1 MNPVSD
7 QLGRSLTDLRVSV
20 TDRCNFRCR
29 YCMPREHFDQEHRYL
44 PRADILSFEEIARIT
59 ASLAPL
65 GLRKVRLTGGEP
77 LLRSELHKLVAL
89 LVRQQPELELALT
102 TNGSLLAK
110 HAQALRDAGL
120 TRITV
125 SLDSLSPEVFARMTD
140 SEFPVTDVLTG
151 IEAAHRA
158 GFGAI
163 KVNAVVRRGV
173 NDHTIVELARHFK
186 GSGDIVRFIEY
197 MDVGL
202 TNGWRL
208 DHVLSGSEIVAR
220 IGAELPLEP
229 VRANYEGEV
238 AKRYRYLDGSGD
250 IVRFIEYMDVGLTN
264 GWRMDHVLSG
274 REIVAR
280 IGAELPLEAASANY
294 TGEVAKRYRYL
305 DGSGEIGI
313 ITSVT
318 QPFCGDCGRLRLSAD
333 GQIFGCL
340 FARVGTDLRA
350 LLRSSPDDAGL
361 AEKLEGF
368 WRARADRYSELRS
381 AGTRGLPR
389 LEMSYLGG

>member
-29 YCMPREHFDQEHRYL
+29 YCMPREHFDHEHRYL
-44 PRADILSFEEIARIT
+44 PRADILSFEEIARVV

-89 LVRQQPELELALT
+89 LVREQPEIEIALT

-110 HAQALRDAGL
+110 QAQVLRDAGL

-140 SEFPVTDVLTG
+140 SEFHVTDVLAG
-151 IEAAHRA
+151 IEAAHQA
-158 GFGAI
+158 GFGPI
-163 KVNAVVRRGV
+163 KINAVVRRGV

-202 TNGWRL
+202 TNGWR
-208 DHVLSGSEIVAR
+208 
-220 IGAELPLEP
+220 
-229 VRANYEGEV
+229 
-238 AKRYRYLDGSGD
+238 
-250 IVRFIEYMDVGLTN
+250 
-264 GWRMDHVLSG
+264 MDHVLSG

-280 IGAELPLEAASANY
+280 IGAALPLEAVPANY
-294 TGEVAKRYRYL
+294 TGEVARRYRYL
-305 DGSGEIGI
+305 DGSGEIGV

-340 FARVGTDLRA
+340 FARVGTDLRT
-350 LLRSSPDDAGL
+350 LLRSAPDDA
-361 AEKLEGF
+361 AIAQKLEAF
-368 WRARADRYSELRS
+368 WRARGDRYSELRS
-381 AGTRGLPR
+381 AGTRSLPR

>member
-44 PRADILSFEEIARIT
+44 PRADILSFEEIVRVVSA
-59 ASLAPL
+59 LAPL

-89 LVRQQPELELALT
+89 LKRDREIEVALT

-110 HAQALRDAGL
+110 QAPALRDAGL
-120 TRITV
+120 DRLTV
-125 SLDSLSPEVFARMTD
+125 SLDSLAPEVFARMTD
-140 SEFPVTDVLTG
+140 SGLPVTDVLAG
-151 IEAAHRA
+151 IEAAHAA
-158 GFGAI
+158 GFGPI
-163 KVNAVVRRGV
+163 KINAVVRRGV
-173 NDHTIVELARHFK
+173 NDHTLVELARHFK

-202 TNGWRL
+202 TNGW
-208 DHVLSGSEIVAR
+208 S
-220 IGAELPLEP
+220 
-229 VRANYEGEV
+229 
-238 AKRYRYLDGSGD
+238 
-250 IVRFIEYMDVGLTN
+250 
-264 GWRMDHVLSG
+264 MDHVLSG

-280 IGAELPLEAASANY
+280 IDAELPLEAASANY
-294 TGEVAKRYRYL
+294 TGEVAKRYRYR
-305 DGSGEIGI
+305 DGSGEIGV

-333 GQIFGCL
+333 GQLFGCL
-340 FARVGTDLRA
+340 FARVGSDLRP
-350 LLRSSPDDAGL
+350 LLRASPDDAAL
-361 AEKLEGF
+361 VERLHDF
-368 WRARADRYSELRS
+368 WRARGDRYSELRS
-381 AGTRGLPR
+381 AGTRSLPR

>member
-29 YCMPREHFDQEHRYL
+29 YCMPREHFDHEHRYL
-44 PRADILSFEEIARIT
+44 PRADILSFEEIARVVSALI
-59 ASLAPL
+59 PL

-77 LLRSELHKLVAL
+77 LLRSELHKLVL
-89 LVRQQPELELALT
+89 LLRSVPAPEGGLEIALT

-110 HAQALRDAGL
+110 HARALHDAGL
-120 TRITV
+120 NRLTV
-125 SLDSLSPEVFARMTD
+125 SLDSLAPEVFARMTD
-140 SEFPVTDVLTG
+140 SDLAVSEVLAG
-151 IEAAHRA
+151 IEAAHA
-158 GFGAI
+158 VGFGPI
-163 KVNAVVRRGV
+163 KINAVVRRGV

-208 DHVLSGSEIVAR
+208 DHVLSGREIVTR

-229 VRANYEGEV
+229 AQANYEGEV
-238 AKRYRYLDGSGD
+238 AKRYRYLDGSG
-250 IVRFIEYMDVGLTN
+250 
-264 GWRMDHVLSG
+264 
-274 REIVAR
+274 
-280 IGAELPLEAASANY
+280 
-294 TGEVAKRYRYL
+294 
-305 DGSGEIGI
+305 EIGV

-350 LLRSSPDDAGL
+350 QLRSSADDAPL
-361 AEKLEGF
+361 VATLNDF
-368 WRARADRYSELRS
+368 WRARADRYSELRATGQRS
-381 AGTRGLPR
+381 LPR

>member
-1 MNPVSD
+1 MNSVSD

-29 YCMPREHFDQEHRYL
+29 YCMPREHFDHEHRYL
-44 PRADILSFEEIARIT
+44 PRAEILSFEEIARVV
-59 ASLAPL
+59 AGLVPL

-89 LVRQQPELELALT
+89 LRAHSGLELALT

-110 HAQALRDAGL
+110 HARALRDAGL
-120 TRITV
+120 DRLTV

-140 SEFPVTDVLTG
+140 SDLPVSDVLAG
-151 IEAAHRA
+151 IEAAHA
-158 GFGAI
+158 VGFGPI
-163 KVNAVVRRGV
+163 KINAVVRRGV

-202 TNGWRL
+202 TNGWR
-208 DHVLSGSEIVAR
+208 
-220 IGAELPLEP
+220 
-229 VRANYEGEV
+229 
-238 AKRYRYLDGSGD
+238 
-250 IVRFIEYMDVGLTN
+250 
-264 GWRMDHVLSG
+264 MDHVLSG

-280 IGAELPLEAASANY
+280 IGSELPLEPAEANY
-294 TGEVAKRYRYL
+294 SGEVAKRHRYL
-305 DGSGEIGI
+305 DGSGEIGV

-340 FARVGTDLRA
+340 FARFGTDVRTQLRA
-350 LLRSSPDDAGL
+350 SSDDA
-361 AEKLEGF
+361 ALEETLRQF
-368 WRARADRYSELRS
+368 WRARDDRYSELRS
-381 AGTRGLPR
+381 AGTRSLPR

>member
-1 MNPVSD
+1 MQWAMNPVSD

-44 PRADILSFEEIARIT
+44 PRAGILSFEEIARVVT
-59 ASLAPL
+59 SLVPL

-77 LLRSELHKLVAL
+77 LLRSELYKLVAL
-89 LVRQQPELELALT
+89 LRKQPDLEIALT
-102 TNGSLLAK
+102 SNGSLLAK
-110 HAQALRDAGL
+110 QAHALRDAGL
-120 TRITV
+120 DRLTV

-140 SEFPVTDVLTG
+140 SDLPVSEVLAG
-151 IEAAHRA
+151 IEAAHA
-158 GFGAI
+158 VGFGPI
-163 KVNAVVRRGV
+163 KINAVVRRGV

-202 TNGWRL
+202 TNGWST
-208 DHVLSGSEIVAR
+208 DHVLSGQEIVAR

-229 VRANYEGEV
+229 VTPNYAGEV
-238 AKRYRYLDGSGD
+238 AKRYRY
-250 IVRFIEYMDVGLTN
+250 R
-264 GWRMDHVLSG
+264 
-274 REIVAR
+274 
-280 IGAELPLEAASANY
+280 
-294 TGEVAKRYRYL
+294 
-305 DGSGEIGI
+305 DGSGEIGV

-340 FARVGTDLRA
+340 FARAGSDLRSILRASADDTA
-350 LLRSSPDDAGL
+350 LGEQLQA
-361 AEKLEGF
+361 F

-381 AGTRGLPR
+381 AGTRSLPR

>member
-44 PRADILSFEEIARIT
+44 PRADILSFEEVVRV
-59 ASLAPL
+59 ASALAPL

-77 LLRSELHKLVAL
+77 LLRSELSKLVAL
-89 LVRQQPELELALT
+89 LKRDPALEVALT

-110 HAQALRDAGL
+110 HARALRDAGL
-120 TRITV
+120 DRLTV

-140 SEFPVTDVLTG
+140 SGLPVSDVLAG
-151 IEAAHRA
+151 IEAAHAA
-158 GFGAI
+158 GFGPI
-163 KVNAVVRRGV
+163 KINAVVRRGV

-202 TNGWRL
+202 TNGWR
-208 DHVLSGSEIVAR
+208 
-220 IGAELPLEP
+220 
-229 VRANYEGEV
+229 
-238 AKRYRYLDGSGD
+238 
-250 IVRFIEYMDVGLTN
+250 
-264 GWRMDHVLSG
+264 MDHVLSG

-280 IGAELPLEAASANY
+280 IHAELPLEPASANY
-294 TGEVAKRYRYL
+294 AGEVAKRHRYL
-305 DGSGEIGI
+305 DGSGEIGV

-333 GQIFGCL
+333 GQLFGCL
-340 FARVGTDLRA
+340 FARVGTDLRS
-350 LLRSSPDDAGL
+350 LLRASPDDS
-361 AEKLEGF
+361 KLGEALHDF
-368 WRARADRYSELRS
+368 WRARGDRYSELRS
-381 AGTRGLPR
+381 LGTRSLPR
-389 LEMSYLGG
+389 AEMSYLGG

>member
-1 MNPVSD
+1 MNPVMNPVSD
-7 QLGRSLTDLRVSV
+7 QLGRSIADLRVSV

-29 YCMPREHFDQEHRYL
+29 YCMPREHFDHEHHYL
-44 PRADILSFEEIARIT
+44 PRAEILSFDEIARVVS
-59 ASLAPL
+59 ALVPL

-77 LLRSELHKLVAL
+77 LLRSELPKLVEL
-89 LVRQQPELELALT
+89 LKRAGELELALT

-110 HAQALRDAGL
+110 HAHALRAAGL
-120 TRITV
+120 DRLTV

-140 SEFPVTDVLTG
+140 SDFPVTEVLAG
-151 IEAAHRA
+151 IEAARAA
-158 GFGAI
+158 GFGPI
-163 KVNAVVRRGV
+163 KINAVVRRGV

-186 GSGDIVRFIEY
+186 GSG
-197 MDVGL
+197 
-202 TNGWRL
+202 N
-208 DHVLSGSEIVAR
+208 
-220 IGAELPLEP
+220 
-229 VRANYEGEV
+229 
-238 AKRYRYLDGSGD
+238 

-280 IGAELPLEAASANY
+280 IHAELPLEAVGANY

-305 DGSGEIGI
+305 DGSGELGV

-340 FARVGTDLRA
+340 FARTGTDLRTR
-350 LLRSSPDDAGL
+350 LRATQDDQSL
-361 AEKLEGF
+361 TEQLREF
-368 WRARADRYSELRS
+368 WRVRDDRYSELRS
-381 AGTRGLPR
+381 LGTRGLPR
-389 LEMSYLGG
+389 REMSYLGG

>member
-1 MNPVSD
+1 MTPVDAMNPVMNPVSD
-7 QLGRSLTDLRVSV
+7 QLGRSIADLRVSV

-29 YCMPREHFDQEHRYL
+29 YCMPREHFDHEHHYL
-44 PRADILSFEEIARIT
+44 PRAEILSFEEIARVVS
-59 ASLAPL
+59 ALVPL

-77 LLRSELHKLVAL
+77 LLRSELPKLVEL
-89 LVRQQPELELALT
+89 LKRAGELELALT

-110 HAQALRDAGL
+110 HAHALRAAGL
-120 TRITV
+120 DRLTV

-140 SEFPVTDVLTG
+140 SDFPVTEVLAG
-151 IEAAHRA
+151 IEAARAA
-158 GFGAI
+158 GFGPI
-163 KVNAVVRRGV
+163 KINAVVRRGV

-186 GSGDIVRFIEY
+186 GSG
-197 MDVGL
+197 
-202 TNGWRL
+202 N
-208 DHVLSGSEIVAR
+208 
-220 IGAELPLEP
+220 
-229 VRANYEGEV
+229 
-238 AKRYRYLDGSGD
+238 

-280 IGAELPLEAASANY
+280 IHAELPLEAVGANY

-305 DGSGEIGI
+305 DGSGELGV

-340 FARVGTDLRA
+340 FARTGTDLRTR
-350 LLRSSPDDAGL
+350 LRATQDDQSL
-361 AEKLEGF
+361 TEQLREF
-368 WRARADRYSELRS
+368 WRVRDDRYSELRS
-381 AGTRGLPR
+381 LGTRGLPR
-389 LEMSYLGG
+389 REMSYLGG

>member
-1 MNPVSD
+1 MNSVRD
-7 QLGRSLTDLRVSV
+7 QLGRSITDLRVSV

-44 PRADILSFEEIARIT
+44 PRAGILSFEEIQRVVS
-59 ASLAPL
+59 SLAPL

-77 LLRSELHKLVAL
+77 LLRSELHKLVTL
-89 LVRQQPELELALT
+89 LLRARPELEIALT

-110 HAQALRDAGL
+110 QAQALRDAGL
-120 TRITV
+120 SRLTV

-140 SEFPVTDVLTG
+140 SELPVTDVLAG
-151 IEAAHRA
+151 IEAAHRV
-158 GFGAI
+158 GFGPI
-163 KVNAVVRRGV
+163 KINAVVRRGI
-173 NDHTIVELARHFK
+173 NDGGIVELARHFK

-202 TNGWRL
+202 TNGWRT
-208 DHVLSGSEIVAR
+208 DQ
-220 IGAELPLEP
+220 
-229 VRANYEGEV
+229 
-238 AKRYRYLDGSGD
+238 
-250 IVRFIEYMDVGLTN
+250 
-264 GWRMDHVLSG
+264 VLSG

-280 IGAELPLEAASANY
+280 IGAEMPLEPASANY
-294 TGEVAKRYRYL
+294 AGEVAKRYRYL
-305 DGSGEIGI
+305 DGSGEIGV

-350 LLRSSPDDAGL
+350 LLRASTDDAEL
-361 AEKLEGF
+361 SEKLAAF
-368 WRARADRYSELRS
+368 WRARDDRYSELRS
-381 AGTRGLPR
+381 AGTRSLPR